1 VHGAILPG
9 ATAGRHL
16 GRALIAP
23 AKVEGKVSLV
33 PGHGGLDAPV
43 YRFLPLSKRKALF
56 AAAASMPKI
65 ALAEAELAT
74 LYRISDGTLSP
85 LTGFM
90 DQRTYDQVL
99 DQKHVVSKGGKY
111 AWTIPL
117 SLPATA
123 AEVAALQVGK
133 VAALTDNAGNVVGTI
148 EVSSIFDW
156 DKPRYVEKV
165 YRTTRLDHPG
175 AKIVTDDPRT
185 HLVGG
190 VVNAFRPA
198 PHPDYGHLVLA
209 PVQTR
214 ALIASRGWEKALAFQ
229 TRNPLHRAHEYALV
243 YGVEELTRQGHF
255 AGCVLN
261 PLVGQLKNDD
271 VNAVTRMRTYR
282 GLRDK
287 ALIGQGDVRQ
297 EIWDQAGYQINE
309 VFDLI
314 GLDMRMFYGGPS
326 EAVMHSIY
334 RQNHGFTN
342 LVIGRKHADAP
353 FFDGT
358 SIWGD
363 FDAQEIFGNLEGD
376 LKVQPVK
383 VGFAAYYE
391 SVGRVDLVERHPDEK
406 PFSISGTK
414 IRELLV
420 AGERPDARIMRPE
433 TADILSAA
441 YRAKA

>member
-1 VHGAILPG
+1 M
-9 ATAGRHL
+9 
-16 GRALIAP
+16 
-23 AKVEGKVSLV
+23 SLV
-33 PGHGGLDAPV
+33 PVHGGLDAPV
-43 YRFLPLSKRKALF
+43 YRFLALSKRKALLAE
-56 AAAASMPKI
+56 AAAMPKI

-74 LYRISDGTLSP
+74 LYRIADGTLSP

-90 DQRTYDQVL
+90 DQSVYDQVL
-99 DQKHVVSKGGKY
+99 DQRHIVSKGARY

-123 AEVAALQVGK
+123 VEVAALRVGN
-133 VAALTDNAGNVVGTI
+133 VAALTDAAGKVVGTI
-148 EVSSIFDW
+148 QVSSIFEW
-156 DKPRYVEKV
+156 DKQRYVEKV
-165 YRTTRLDHPG
+165 YRTGRLDHPG
-175 AKIVTDDPRT
+175 AKIVTDDART
-185 HLVGG
+185 TLVGG
-190 VVNAFRPA
+190 TIQAFRPA
-198 PHPDYGHLVLA
+198 PHPEYGHLVTSPL
-209 PVQTR
+209 QTR
-214 ALIASRGWEKALAFQ
+214 ALIATRGWEKALAFQ

-261 PLVGQLKNDD
+261 PLVGQLKSDD
-271 VNAVTRMRTYR
+271 VDATTRMRTYR
-282 GLRDK
+282 VLRDN

-297 EIWDQAGYQINE
+297 DIWDQAGYAINE

-353 FFDGT
+353 YFDGT
-358 SIWGD
+358 AIWGD
-363 FDAQEIFGNLEGD
+363 FDAQEVFDQLEGD
-376 LKVQPVK
+376 LHVKPVK

-391 SVGRVDLVERHPDEK
+391 SMGRVDLTERHPDEK

-414 IRELLV
+414 IRELLL

-441 YRAKA
+441 YRARA